1 MEAGSKNISQII
13 YFKGFG
19 GATTDSPFS
28 QNYQNNLPDQEIIP
42 GLQKQFPVICTS
54 LCFHATP
61 RAGIR
66 HQHSSRLQPGFQLF
80 YSSKT
85 GLGFRH
91 YRSKSADSLQLI

>member
-1 MEAGSKNISQII
+1 MEAGSKNINQII

-19 GATTDSPFS
+19 GATTGSPFS
-28 QNYQNNLPDQEIIP
+28 QNYHNNLPDQEIIT

-54 LCFHATP
+54 MCFNATP
-61 RAGIR
+61 ETDIR

-91 YRSKSADSLQLI
+91 YRSKTADSLQLI